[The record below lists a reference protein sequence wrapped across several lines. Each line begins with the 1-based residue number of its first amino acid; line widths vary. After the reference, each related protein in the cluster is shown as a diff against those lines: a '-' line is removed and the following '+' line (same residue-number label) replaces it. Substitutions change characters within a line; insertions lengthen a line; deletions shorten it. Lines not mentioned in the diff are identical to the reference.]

1 MLKVNNLSAS
11 IGNKQILDNV
21 NIDLMPSQC
30 LLITG
35 HNGSGK
41 STLLHTIMG
50 RPDIEA
56 QGYID
61 YNGLALQFLACHERA
76 QQGVFMFHQA
86 PPTIEGVNTMTLL
99 NEINNL
105 KSNKL
110 SRRELIDTAKR
121 MFADVNLPDDWT
133 KRQFNTGAS
142 GGERKKNE
150 LVQAELFAGGLL
162 LLDEPDS
169 GLEQASRQRII
180 ELIDNNSKRGGITL
194 LVTHDRDLQN
204 IYMKNHIE
212 LENGR
217 IVNR

>member
-1 MLKVNNLSAS
+1 MLKITNLTAK
-11 IGNKQILDNV
+11 IQNKEILRGINL
-21 NIDLMPSQC
+21 DLIPGQC

-50 RPDIEA
+50 RPDIESD
-56 QGYID
+56 GYID
-61 YNGLALQFLACHERA
+61 YNGLALQVMACHERA
-76 QQGVFMFHQA
+76 QKGVFMFHQA
-86 PPTIEGVNTMTLL
+86 PPTIDGVNTMTLL

-105 KSNKL
+105 QNNKL
-110 SRRELIDTAKR
+110 SRRELIDNAKR
-121 MFADVNLPDDWT
+121 MFADVNLPSDWT
-133 KRQFNTGAS
+133 KRTFNSGAS

-150 LVQAELFAGGLL
+150 LIQAELFAGGLL

-180 ELIDNNSKRGGITL
+180 DLIAKNSKQGGITL
-194 LVTHDRDLQN
+194 LVTHDRDLQS

-212 LENGR
+212 LENGQ
-217 IVNR
+217 IVKC

>member
-1 MLKVNNLSAS
+1 MFKITNLTAN
-11 IGNKQILDNV
+11 IGNKQILN
-21 NIDLMPSQC
+21 NINIELQAGDC

-41 STLLHTIMG
+41 STLLHTIMA
-50 RPDIEA
+50 RPDIAA
-56 QGYID
+56 QGCID
-61 YNGLALQFLACHERA
+61 YNGIALQFLSCHERA

-86 PPTIEGVNTMTLL
+86 PPTIDGVNTMTLL

-110 SRRELIDTAKR
+110 SKRELIDTARR

-133 KRQFNTGAS
+133 KRQFNAGAS

-150 LVQAELFAGGLL
+150 LIQAELFAGGLL

-180 ELIDNNSKRGGITL
+180 DLINKNSQQGGITL

-217 IVNR
+217 IVNS